1 MYRQRASALIR
12 WLRFLLVAALCAG
25 WAPHLIGSAS
35 AQSQAQTYPSRPIKV
50 IVPFPAGGP
59 TDGMARIIS
68 DRLGTVLGQSII
80 IENRGGGAGGSVGAK
95 VVATADP
102 DGYTI
107 LMTPGGSLTTGPA
120 VHKNIGYDPFK
131 DFTPVAK
138 LIETPQYIC
147 VHPDL
152 PVKSLADVAAYA
164 KANPG
169 KLSWGSQGFGTGTHL
184 LAELFKLE
192 TGANFVH
199 VPYRGTAPMLAA
211 LLAGEIQIATDPS
224 TTVLPHIQSGGVR
237 PIAVATVA
245 RSTKLPDVPTTAE
258 EGFPKLVAPF
268 WLGVVAPTGTPADV
282 IDKLNAAFRES
293 LKDPAT
299 RAQLDALG
307 ADVKIGTPREFGEL
321 LVEEYALWAGVV
333 KAANVKVE

>member
-1 MYRQRASALIR
+1 MLAAS
-12 WLRFLLVAALCAG
+12 LCAG
-25 WAPHLIGSAS
+25 WALHLIGPAH
-35 AQSQAQTYPSRPIKV
+35 AQDQMYPNRPIKV
-50 IVPFPAGGP
+50 IVPFPPGGP

-68 DRLGTVLGQSII
+68 DRLGAVLGQSVV

-147 VHPDL
+147 VHPNL
-152 PVKSLADVAAYA
+152 PVNSLAEVARYA

-192 TGANFVH
+192 TGADFVH

-224 TTVLPHIQSGGVR
+224 TTVLPHIQSGAVR
-237 PIAVATVA
+237 PIAVAMVA
-245 RSTKLPDVPTTAE
+245 RTAKLPNVPTTAE
-258 EGFPKLVAPF
+258 AGYPKLVATF
-268 WLGVVAPTGTPADV
+268 WLGVVAPAGTPTEV
-282 IDKLNAAFRES
+282 VNKLNAALRDS
-293 LKDPAT
+293 LNDPAT
-299 RAQLDALG
+299 RARLDALG
-307 ADVKIGTPREFGEL
+307 ADVKIGTPQEFGKL
-321 LVEEYALWAGVV
+321 LAEEYALWAGVV
-333 KAANVKVE
+333 KTANITLQ

>member
-1 MYRQRASALIR
+1 MIVRTLLAAS
-12 WLRFLLVAALCAG
+12 LVAG
-25 WAPHLIGSAS
+25 WALQLLGPAH
-35 AQSQAQTYPSRPIKV
+35 AQSQTQTYPNRPIKV

-68 DRLGTVLGQSII
+68 DRLGTVLGQSIV

-95 VVATADP
+95 VVASADP

-131 DFTPVAK
+131 AFTPVGK

-152 PVKSLADVAAYA
+152 PVKSLAEFATYA

-169 KLSWGSQGFGTGTHL
+169 KITWGSQGFGTGTHL
-184 LAELFKLE
+184 LAELFKLQ
-192 TGANFVH
+192 TGTSFVH

-224 TTVLPHIQSGGVR
+224 TTVLPQIQAGKVR
-237 PIAVATVA
+237 PIAVTMTQ
-245 RSTKLPDVPTTAE
+245 RTTKLPDVPTTAE
-258 EGFPKLVAPF
+258 AGYPKLLAPF
-268 WLGVVAPTGTPADV
+268 WLGVVAPAGTSNDI
-282 IDKLNAAFRES
+282 IDKLNAAFRDA
-293 LKDPAT
+293 LNDPAT
-299 RAQLDALG
+299 RARLDTLG
-307 ADVKIGTPREFGEL
+307 AEIKIGTPQEFGKSL
-321 LVEEYALWAGVV
+321 AEEYALWAGVV
-333 KAANVKVE
+333 KAANITVE

>member
-1 MYRQRASALIR
+1 MDGQRVSAQTR
-12 WLRFLLVAALCAG
+12 GLRVLLVAALCAG
-25 WAPHLIGSAS
+25 SALHFINPAN
-35 AQSQAQTYPSRPIKV
+35 AQSQTQTYPNRPIKV

-68 DRLGTVLGQSII
+68 DRLGTVLGQSIVV
-80 IENRGGGAGGSVGAK
+80 ENRGGGAGGSVGAK

-147 VHPDL
+147 VYPTL

-192 TGANFVH
+192 TGDQHRARALSRH
-199 VPYRGTAPMLAA
+199 GADACCHAGWRDSDRDRPQHHRLAA
-211 LLAGEIQIATDPS
+211 HPGRRGAADRRRHAGALRRNCRTCRPRQKQAIRSWWRHSGSAWSRRPEPPRTSS
-224 TTVLPHIQSGGVR
+224 TNSMRLF
-237 PIAVATVA
+237 A
-245 RSTKLPDVPTTAE
+245 
-258 EGFPKLVAPF
+258 
-268 WLGVVAPTGTPADV
+268 
-282 IDKLNAAFRES
+282 
-293 LKDPAT
+293 
-299 RAQLDALG
+299 
-307 ADVKIGTPREFGEL
+307 
-321 LVEEYALWAGVV
+321 
-333 KAANVKVE
+333 KA

>member
-1 MYRQRASALIR
+1 MEAAMIRILLAAIVCIGGALLSADP
-12 WLRFLLVAALCAG
+12 
-25 WAPHLIGSAS
+25 AP
-35 AQSQAQTYPSRPIKV
+35 AQAYPNRPIKV

-68 DRLGTVLGQSII
+68 DRLGTVLGQSIV

-131 DFTPVAK
+131 DFTPVGK

-152 PVKSLADVAAYA
+152 PVKSLAEVAAYA

-192 TGANFVH
+192 TGADIVH

-211 LLAGEIQIATDPS
+211 IAGRRNPDRHRPEHDRPAAHPGRQGAADRRHHDRPHLEIAGRADHGRSGLSEAGRAILARR
-224 TTVLPHIQSGGVR
+224 GGAGR
-237 PIAVATVA
+237 NPAGHRRQAQ
-245 RSTKLPDVPTTAE
+245 RGVPRKPE
-258 EGFPKLVAPF
+258 
-268 WLGVVAPTGTPADV
+268 
-282 IDKLNAAFRES
+282 
-293 LKDPAT
+293 
-299 RAQLDALG
+299 
-307 ADVKIGTPREFGEL
+307 
-321 LVEEYALWAGVV
+321 
-333 KAANVKVE
+333 